1 MLQTLLGASV
11 GALLKATV
19 GHQEALVVSKEG
31 WALRAVSDKQ
41 HSYLMAKFRTGQTTG
56 RKLDAEMVAREMR
69 RAQDPYNVRLFQVL
83 VFGAGRIVKFL

>member
-1 MLQTLLGASV
+1 VLQTLLGASV
-11 GALLKATV
+11 GALLKATI

-69 RAQDPYNVRLFQVL
+69 RAQDPYNIRLFQVL
-83 VFGAGRIVKFL
+83 IFRGGEDR